1 MSKFLTERLTFD
13 EANLTIERL
22 VEGEGENAKKSLFMS
37 GVFIQGGVR
46 NLNQRVYPVHEISGA
61 VDNINEIIR
70 KGESVLGELDHPEE
84 LTINLD
90 RVTHMIT
97 KMWMEGNTGMGK
109 LKLIPTPSGEIAR
122 TMLEAGV
129 KLGVSSRGS
138 GNVDESGH
146 VSDYEIVTVD
156 IVARPSA
163 PNAYP
168 KAVYEAMMGRRGA
181 VIEDLA
187 RSVINDPKAQKHLHT
202 ELLGWINNL
211 KA

>member
-1 MSKFLTERLTFD
+1 MSQFLTEKLTFD
-13 EANLTIERL
+13 QAGLIVESTT
-22 VEGEGENAKKSLFMS
+22 EGEGDAAKKKLYMS

-46 NLNQRVYPVHEISGA
+46 NLNQRVYPVGEISRA
-61 VDNINEIIR
+61 VDAVTEILA
-70 KGESVLGELDHPEE
+70 KGESVLGECDHPEE

-97 KMWMEGNTGMGK
+97 KMWMDGNVGMGK
-109 LKLIPTPSGEIAR
+109 LQILPTPHGNIIK
-122 TMLEAGV
+122 TLLEAGV

-138 GNVDESGH
+138 GNVNDSGQ
-146 VSDYEIVTVD
+146 VSDFEIVTVD

-168 KAVYEAMMGRRGA
+168 KPVYEALNGRRGA

-187 RSVINDPKAQKHLHT
+187 RVVSSDPKAQKYLHM
-202 ELLGWINNL
+202 ELLGLINKL
-211 KA
+211 K